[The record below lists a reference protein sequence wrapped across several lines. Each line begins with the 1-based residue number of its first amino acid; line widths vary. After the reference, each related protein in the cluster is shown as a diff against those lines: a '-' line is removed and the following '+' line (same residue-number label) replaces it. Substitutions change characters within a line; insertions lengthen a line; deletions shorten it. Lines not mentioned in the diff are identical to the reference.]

1 MVPSR
6 MEAAGQRGFRPDDG
20 EIDAVHVGGVG
31 EPVEIVRRDG
41 KVRREG
47 GGAGIPRGCVDVGVR
62 VLPAQRPAKCMFPAA
77 PSDDEQP
84 HFFWAPLNA
93 SAAALAA
100 RFAAPA
106 TSRAISFASPV

>member
-1 MVPSR
+1 
-6 MEAAGQRGFRPDDG
+6 
-20 EIDAVHVGGVG
+20 
-31 EPVEIVRRDG
+31 
-41 KVRREG
+41 
-47 GGAGIPRGCVDVGVR
+47 
-62 VLPAQRPAKCMFPAA
+62 MFPAA

-84 HFFWAPLNA
+84 HFFWAPRNA